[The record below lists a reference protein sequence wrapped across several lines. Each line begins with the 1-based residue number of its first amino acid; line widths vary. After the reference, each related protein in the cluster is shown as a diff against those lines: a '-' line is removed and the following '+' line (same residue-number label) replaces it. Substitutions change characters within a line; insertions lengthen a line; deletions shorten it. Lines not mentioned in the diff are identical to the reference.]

1 MLSWFHEVVQGGE
14 LVWGILDYSSVC
26 SNLLYLFEKETTKKQ
41 YSLFVLT
48 RCGQI
53 CGWCFY
59 TFASAN
65 AEGLLSFFV
74 TVSNEEEVL
83 LVHAA
88 MGSPRDH
95 GGFPGLFA
103 TCLMLLAADPVCDKW
118 QWPSGSGAA
127 GCRVGWIYLS
137 RVRQVGCTS
146 PSPFC
151 SMLCVGSW
159 TNIRKQTSSLGRALG
174 LPIPS
179 S

>member
-41 YSLFVLT
+41 YSLYWHDAVRFVGDASTLLLQQT
-48 RCGQI
+48 LKD
-53 CGWCFY
+53 CFH
-59 TFASAN
+59 F
-65 AEGLLSFFV
+65 LLQW
-74 TVSNEEEVL
+74 
-83 LVHAA
+83 A
-88 MGSPRDH
+88 MRKKYCLSMMRWALPSDH

-118 QWPSGSGAA
+118 QGPSGSGAA
-127 GCRVGWIYLS
+127 GCRAGWIYLS

>member
-74 TVSNEEEVL
+74 TMSNEEEVL
-83 LVHAA
+83 LVHDA
-88 MGSPRDH
+88 MGSPKGPWWVPR
-95 GGFPGLFA
+95 A
-103 TCLMLLAADPVCDKW
+103 VCYLPDAVGC
-118 QWPSGSGAA
+118 WPSVWQVAGAQWLWSSWLQGGLDLPLPGTA
-127 GCRVGWIYLS
+127 GWVYQSFSLL
-137 RVRQVGCTS
+137 
-146 PSPFC
+146 FHA
-151 SMLCVGSW
+151 LCW
-159 TNIRKQTSSLGRALG
+159 KLDEH
-174 LPIPS
+174 P
-179 S
+179 

>member
-65 AEGLLSFFV
+65 AEGLLSFFCYSEQWGRSIACPCCDGLSQGTMVGSQGCLLPAWCCWLLTQCV
-74 TVSNEEEVL
+74 T
-83 LVHAA
+83 
-88 MGSPRDH
+88 
-95 GGFPGLFA
+95 
-103 TCLMLLAADPVCDKW
+103 
-118 QWPSGSGAA
+118 SGSGPVALEQLAA
-127 GCRVGWIYLS
+127 GWVGF
-137 RVRQVGCTS
+137 TS
-146 PSPFC
+146 PGYGRLGVPVLLPSVPCFV
-151 SMLCVGSW
+151 LEAG
-159 TNIRKQTSSLGRALG
+159 RTSVSRPQA
-174 LPIPS
+174 S
-179 S
+179 EER